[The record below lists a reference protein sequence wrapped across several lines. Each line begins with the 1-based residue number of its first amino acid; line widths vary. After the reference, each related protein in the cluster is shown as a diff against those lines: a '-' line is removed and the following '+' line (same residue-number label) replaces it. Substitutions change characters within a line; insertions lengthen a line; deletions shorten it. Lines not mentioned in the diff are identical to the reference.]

1 VSPATDPVIEWYR
14 PRLLGRLLVAWLA
27 ASGALGVGSIGV
39 ALAWDSTG
47 RVPEAW
53 RPVALAVGVLGTV
66 LGAVGGIFGIVRLV
80 SQDDRYLLVRTTGV
94 EVASGGAPPRFI
106 PWRSVRAAEVER
118 GRVVLRLHD
127 ADPLRLGD
135 AYQGIGA
142 AHLAERLIDLR
153 RRALLGALR
162 PAPPRRG

>member
-1 VSPATDPVIEWYR
+1 MNPATDPVIEWYR
-14 PRLLGRLLVAWLA
+14 PRLLGRLLLAWLL
-27 ASGALGVGSIGV
+27 SCGLLGAGSVGV
-39 ALAWDSTG
+39 AVAWDSTG

-66 LGAVGGIFGIVRLV
+66 FGAVGGIFGIVRLV

-94 EVASGGAPPRFI
+94 EVVSGGEPPRFVA
-106 PWRSVRAAEVER
+106 WRGIGAIEVER

-127 ADPLRLGD
+127 AAPLRLVD

-142 AHLAERLIDLR
+142 VHLAERLTDLR